1 LVFEILIIDFFINL
15 LYYSLTI
22 KYLLTTQKVW
32 VVFFE
37 NMANEVILRFED
49 VVFEYLHKKPLLN
62 EASFSARTGSKLTLM
77 GQNGAGK
84 STLFSLIKGEQKPKE
99 GKISI
104 TNGASIATAQQVM
117 DRSELKKTVEE
128 YFADIFEIVPS
139 NLKSEISKVM
149 EAVNLVVPINRLVG
163 ELSGG
168 QQARLLLAN
177 ALIQKP
183 DILLLDEPTNNLD
196 KEGIDHLI
204 TFLIMY
210 EKTAIVIS
218 HDADFLNCF
227 TEGVLYLDVYTGKI
241 ETYVGD
247 YYSVVQEIEDR
258 IERERKKNAQLEK
271 LIKDRKEKV
280 NFFAHKGGKMRKL
293 AKKMSDQTTELE
305 ENKVEVRREDKTIRD
320 FKIPTQDI
328 FGDIVTIKKVKVI
341 QNYEPV
347 IKEINK
353 VLTKRSRL
361 LISGP
366 NGIGKST
373 LLRTLVNEK
382 SDSVKIM
389 DGVKVGYYSQ
399 DFATLD
405 YDQTV
410 FDSLESILADGID
423 TQEMR
428 AVAAG
433 FLITGDL
440 LQHKISYL
448 SEGQKGL
455 LSFARLVLMRPGLL
469 VLDEPTNHINFRHI
483 PVIAKAINEYEGAI
497 ILISHM
503 PEFVEKIKVDD
514 YLDLGKL

>member
-1 LVFEILIIDFFINL
+1 
-15 LYYSLTI
+15 
-22 KYLLTTQKVW
+22 
-32 VVFFE
+32 
-37 NMANEVILRFED
+37 MANQVILRFED
-49 VVFEYLHKKPLLN
+49 VVFEYLHKKPILN
-62 EASFSARTGSKLTLM
+62 EVSFSVRSGSKLTLM

-84 STLFSLIKGEQKPKE
+84 STLFSLIKGEQKIKE

-104 TNGASIATAQQVM
+104 TNGASIATAKQVV
-117 DRSELKKTVEE
+117 DRNDFKKTVEE
-128 YFADIFEIVPS
+128 YFALSFEIVPPG
-139 NLKSEISKVM
+139 LKSEISKAM
-149 EAVNLVVPINRLVG
+149 KAVNLVVSTDILVG

-204 TFLIMY
+204 EFLIMY
-210 EKTAIVIS
+210 EKTVIVIS

-227 TEGVLYLDVYTGKI
+227 TEGVLYLDVFTKKI

-247 YYSVVQEIEDR
+247 YYSVVEEIEAR
-258 IERERKKNAQLEK
+258 VERERKKNAQLEK

-293 AKKMSDQTTELE
+293 AKKMSDQTSELE
-305 ENKVEVRREDKTIRD
+305 ENKVDVKKEDKTIKE
-320 FKIPTQDI
+320 FTIPAQDI
-328 FGDIVTIKKVKVI
+328 YGDIVTINEVKVI
-341 QNYEPV
+341 KNCEPV
-347 IKEINK
+347 VKKVNK
-353 VLTKRSRL
+353 VLTRRSRL

-373 LLRTLVNEK
+373 LLRTLVDNK
-382 SDSVKIM
+382 NKGAKIM
-389 DGVKVGYYSQ
+389 DKVKVGYYSQ

-410 FDSLESILADGID
+410 FDSLESILAEGID

-428 AVAAG
+428 SVAAG
-433 FLITGDL
+433 FLITGEL
-440 LQHKISYL
+440 MGHKILHL

-455 LSFARLVLMRPGLL
+455 LSFARLVLMQPGLL
-469 VLDEPTNHINFRHI
+469 ILDEPTNHINFRHI
-483 PVIAKAINEYEGAI
+483 PIITKAINKYDGAM
-497 ILISHM
+497 ILISHTQD
-503 PEFVEKIKVDD
+503 FIEKIKVDD

>member
-1 LVFEILIIDFFINL
+1 
-15 LYYSLTI
+15 
-22 KYLLTTQKVW
+22 
-32 VVFFE
+32 
-37 NMANEVILRFED
+37 MANQVILRFEN
-49 VVFEYLHKKPLLN
+49 VVFEYLHKKPILD
-62 EASFSARTGSKLTLM
+62 EANFNVHTGSKITLM

-84 STLFSLIKGEQKPKE
+84 STLLNLIKGEQKIKD
-99 GKISI
+99 GQISI
-104 TNGASIATAQQVM
+104 TNGASIATARQTINRKDFQ
-117 DRSELKKTVEE
+117 KTVEE
-128 YFADIFEIVPS
+128 YFTSSFEITPT

-149 EAVNLVVPINRLVG
+149 EIVNLAVPTDRLIK

-196 KEGIDHLI
+196 KNGIDHLI
-204 TFLIMY
+204 EFLIMY
-210 EKTAIVIS
+210 EKTVVVIS

-227 TEGVLYLDVYTGKI
+227 TDGVLYLDIFTKKI

-247 YYSVVQEIEDR
+247 YYSVVEEIQNR

-271 LIKDRKEKV
+271 LIKDRKQKV

-293 AKKMSDQTTELE
+293 ARKMSNQTAELE
-305 ENKVEVRREDKTIRD
+305 ENKIELRKEDKTIRD
-320 FKIPTQDI
+320 FIIPVQEDI
-328 FGDIVTIKKVKVI
+328 LGDIVVIKELKIIQNHEPIIKKVEKI
-341 QNYEPV
+341 LNR
-347 IKEINK
+347 K
-353 VLTKRSRL
+353 SRL

-373 LLRTLVNEK
+373 LLRTLVNNKSEK
-382 SDSVKIM
+382 AKIM
-389 DGVKVGYYSQ
+389 DDVKVGYYSQ

-405 YDQTV
+405 YEQTV
-410 FDSLESILADGID
+410 FESLESVSADGVD
-423 TQEMR
+423 TQKLR

-440 LQHKISYL
+440 LGHKVSYL

-455 LSFARLVLMRPGLL
+455 LSFVRLVLMQPGLL
-469 VLDEPTNHINFRHI
+469 VFDEPTNHINFRHI
-483 PVIAKAINEYEGAI
+483 PIIAKAINEYKGAI

-503 PEFVEKIKVDD
+503 PEFVQEIKFDD
-514 YLDLGKL
+514 YLDLEKL